1 MSDKEIILD
10 TVENIDDK
18 SSFAEILYTLYMQF
32 EIQKGIKD
40 MENGKV
46 KTTDEVRKII
56 NGNMD

>member
-10 TVENIDDK
+10 TLENIDDK
-18 SSFAEILYTLYMQF
+18 SSFEEILYTLYVQF

-40 MENGKV
+40 MENSKV
-46 KTTDEVRKII
+46 KSTEEVRKII

>member
-1 MSDKEIILD
+1 MSNKEI
-10 TVENIDDK
+10 
-18 SSFAEILYTLYMQF
+18 ILYTLYMQF

-56 NGNMD
+56 NGSMD